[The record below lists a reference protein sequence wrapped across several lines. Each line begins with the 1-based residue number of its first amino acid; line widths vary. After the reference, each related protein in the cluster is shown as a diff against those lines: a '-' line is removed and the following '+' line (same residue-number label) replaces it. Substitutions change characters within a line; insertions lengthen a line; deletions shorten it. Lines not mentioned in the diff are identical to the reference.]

1 MEEITV
7 EAARVVDVGQTPHG
21 MPVREITIRS
31 KVGYADLDLTTD
43 TGARTLETR
52 IRQAANS
59 ACQEMNVKFPVAGS
73 GEEACVNEAVKGA
86 MAQATKVIEAA
97 RGSTA
102 N

>member
-7 EAARVVDVGQTPHG
+7 EAARVVNVGQTPHG

-31 KVGYADLDLTTD
+31 KVSYADLDLTTD
-43 TGARTLETR
+43 AGAGTLETR
-52 IRQAANS
+52 IRQAAES
-59 ACQEMNVKFPVAGS
+59 ACQEMNVKFPAADS

-86 MAQATKVIEAA
+86 MAEARKVIEAA
-97 RGSTA
+97 RGTTE